1 MHGKSSSVKQ
11 SAGME
16 SCLKNAIIEEEKSK
30 ELTHSLSQSM

>member
-1 MHGKSSSVKQ
+1 MHGKNSFVKQ

-16 SCLKNAIIEEEKSK
+16 SCLKNGITEEEKSK